1 LLEQERAKTL
11 AEIPQLMEFF
21 FRDPMAYDEKGE
33 RKWLRREGAAELL
46 AAVRSGLERAAEFE
60 VGAIEAAVRAVGD
73 TLGSVGPVIHTT
85 RLAVTG
91 RTAGPGLFELMAVLG
106 KERVLARLAR
116 GEQYVRGL

>member
-1 LLEQERAKTL
+1 
-11 AEIPQLMEFF
+11 
-21 FRDPMAYDEKGE
+21 
-33 RKWLRREGAAELL
+33 
-46 AAVRSGLERAAEFE
+46 
-60 VGAIEAAVRAVGD
+60 VRAVGE

-116 GEQYVRGL
+116 AEEYVRGL